1 MNTLNDTTLGIPEM
15 DAAHKEL
22 FYMLAQLQDASD
34 EDFASG
40 SHELLRALE
49 EDLRAEDELMS
60 CHAYNDRDAHLAEHA
75 RILACLRHAMDAED
89 RCQARR
95 AMRLLPV
102 WLQAHMNTMDVALAV
117 ALKA

>member
-1 MNTLNDTTLGIPEM
+1 
-15 DAAHKEL
+15 
-22 FYMLAQLQDASD
+22 
-34 EDFASG
+34 
-40 SHELLRALE
+40 
-49 EDLRAEDELMS
+49 
-60 CHAYNDRDAHLAEHA
+60 
-75 RILACLRHAMDAED
+75 MDAED